1 LDCEELRVRFGDVKS
16 TIIVFGHGPGISDA
30 VARRFGREGFRVAL
44 VARNQARLEAAAE
57 ALVSEGI
64 TAKAFCC
71 DAGDPDAVRATV
83 RAARQALGP
92 IGVVHWNAYST
103 QAGDLTVSADG
114 ELRGVFDVAVTGLV
128 AATQEALA
136 DLENAR
142 GSVLIT
148 GGGFSLYDAQV
159 DKTIVD
165 LGVMGLGLAKAAQH
179 KLAGLLHHKLASRG
193 VYVGEVVVLAIV
205 KGTSFDQQ
213 GHGTLEADEIATK
226 FWEMHQRRTA
236 ATVNL
241 PSR

>member
-1 LDCEELRVRFGDVKS
+1 LSGVKS
-16 TIIVFGHGPGISDA
+16 TLIVFGHGPGISDA
-30 VARRFGREGFRVAL
+30 VARRFGRQGYRVAL

-57 ALVSEGI
+57 SLVSDGV
-64 TAKAFCC
+64 TAKAFAC
-71 DAGDPDAVRATV
+71 DAGDAGAVRATV
-83 RAARQALGP
+83 RAAREELGP
-92 IGVVHWNAYST
+92 IGVVHWNAYPT
-103 QAGDLTVSADG
+103 LAGDLTNSADD
-114 ELRGVFDVAVTGLV
+114 ELRKVFDVSVGGLV
-128 AATQEALA
+128 AAAQEALP
-136 DLENAR
+136 DLEKER

-165 LGVMGLGLAKAAQH
+165 LNVMGLGLAKAAQH
-179 KLAGLLHHKLASRG
+179 KLAGLLHHKLAPRG

-205 KGTSFDQQ
+205 KGTRFDQQ
-213 GHGTLEADEIATK
+213 GHGTLEPDEIATK